1 MVCSEAAWFVSSGC
15 MYHFCIFLCTTGPS
29 IGQKELQQVGKTKI
43 KICCHSSR
51 TNLWWLSFEDV
62 CFIYHPLIHPL
73 RFCSKL
79 NLNDWFTQGKKH
91 MPQYATN
98 HCNFHPEDILIYI
111 EDTGLIQVSSPS
123 ILQCLA
129 ASRKGWWPEGEA
141 RSTESPNTVREAA
154 REIFQSL
161 RFMINMN
168 RNT

>member
-1 MVCSEAAWFVSSGC
+1 
-15 MYHFCIFLCTTGPS
+15 
-29 IGQKELQQVGKTKI
+29 
-43 KICCHSSR
+43 
-51 TNLWWLSFEDV
+51 
-62 CFIYHPLIHPL
+62 
-73 RFCSKL
+73 L

-111 EDTGLIQVSSPS
+111 EATYRLIQVSSPS

-141 RSTESPNTVREAA
+141 GEARSTESPNTVREAA

-161 RFMINMN
+161 RYDDKHE
-168 RNT
+168 